1 MKAFSINRFKNY
13 NPTCMLSNS
22 QTLKPSN
29 PPTPKPSHSINC
41 NGRLVNLT
49 IPKIMGI
56 LNLTPDS
63 FSDGG
68 KFNNEKSALNHAEKL
83 LKEGAELIDIGPQST
98 RPNAEFL
105 SSEEEVVRIGN
116 VISLMKKEFPETLIS
131 LDTFYAETVK
141 FGFNEGI
148 DIVNDISGGQ
158 YDEKMFDTVTET
170 KLPYILMHIN
180 PSYETMHDKIKFA
193 DITLSVN
200 QYFSEKTNL
209 LLQKGVN
216 DIILDPGFGF
226 GKAVED
232 QMKMIDEVEILGF
245 GKFPLLIG
253 ISRKSFIYKPLGKSP
268 LDINEE
274 TQKLHMKVLK
284 QGAKILRVH
293 DVAEAKKTLDEF
305 LK

>member
-1 MKAFSINRFKNY
+1 MGNHSSFINN
-13 NPTCMLSNS
+13 
-22 QTLKPSN
+22 
-29 PPTPKPSHSINC
+29 HSINC
-41 NGRLVNLT
+41 NGTLVDLSS
-49 IPKIMGI
+49 PKIMGI

-68 KFNNEKSALNHAEKL
+68 KFNNEKSALIHAEKL
-83 LKEGAELIDIGPQST
+83 LKDGAEIIDVGPQST

-105 SSEEEVVRIGN
+105 SSDEEIKRIGSI
-116 VISLMKKEFPETLIS
+116 ISEIKKEFPDALIS

-158 YDEKMFDTVTET
+158 YDENMFETVAQTR
-170 KLPYILMHIN
+170 LPYVLMHVN
-180 PSYETMHDKIKFA
+180 PTYAVMHNKIKFA
-193 DITLSVN
+193 DITLNVN
-200 QYFSEKTNL
+200 QYFSKKTGE
-209 LLQKGVN
+209 LLQKGVK

-226 GKAVED
+226 GKTVED
-232 QMKMIDEVEILGF
+232 QMKMIGETEFLSF
-245 GKFPLLIG
+245 GKYPVLIG

-274 TQKLHMKVLK
+274 TQKLHLKVLE

-293 DVAEAKKTLDEF
+293 DVAEARKCVLEWKKSSV
-305 LK
+305 